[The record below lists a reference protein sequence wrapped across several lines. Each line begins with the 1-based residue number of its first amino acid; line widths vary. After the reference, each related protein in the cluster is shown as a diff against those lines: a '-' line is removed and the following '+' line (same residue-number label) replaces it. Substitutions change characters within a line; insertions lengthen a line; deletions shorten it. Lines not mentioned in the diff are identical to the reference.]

1 MISAILKID
10 FNDFTEGIP
19 AFLTIAMMPFAYSI
33 AEGIVF
39 GMISYVALKAVT
51 GRFKEISVT
60 MWVLSALFI
69 LRIAFM

>member
-1 MISAILKID
+1 MSAILKINFD
-10 FNDFTEGIP
+10 DFTEGIP

-51 GRFKEISVT
+51 GRYKEISAT
-60 MWVLSALFI
+60 MWILSGLFI
-69 LRIAFM
+69 LRIIFM